1 MTGTAE
7 PTIKPRL
14 WRFLALALLGSLSM
28 ACTAG
33 GPTLADDMPED
44 LAAVVDST
52 LNNVGEAIPPHV
64 ECLDGLVVSH
74 AWELEDRAEYRS
86 ADRRVVLRVPG
97 TGPDLE
103 FSLVHEIA
111 HHLEFVCPSQMELR
125 PAFLAA
131 QGLPVDTAWFEGDSW
146 EATPSEMFATAVAE
160 YVTGRPEENRPIVI
174 TRATKSLVAEWALTG
189 ATTPVTAP

>member
-1 MTGTAE
+1 MLR
-7 PTIKPRL
+7 RL
-14 WRFLALALLGSLSM
+14 LIVSLLGLLALACS
-28 ACTAG
+28 AG

-44 LAAVVDST
+44 LAAVVDSA
-52 LNNVGEAIPPHV
+52 LVKVDEALHPHL

-86 ADRRVVLRVPG
+86 VEKRVVLRVPG
-97 TGPDLE
+97 TAPDLE

-111 HHLEFVCPSQMELR
+111 HHLEFVCPSQLELR

-131 QGLPVDTAWFEGDSW
+131 QGLATNTAWYEGDSW

-160 YVTGRPEENRPIVI
+160 YVTGRSEENRPIAL
-174 TRATKSLVAEWALTG
+174 TQETKSLVAEWALTG
-189 ATTPVTAP
+189 ATG

>member
-1 MTGTAE
+1 MAQML
-7 PTIKPRL
+7 PRL
-14 WRFLALALLGSLSM
+14 LILILLGLLALACSR
-28 ACTAG
+28 G

-44 LAAVVDST
+44 LVAVVESSLARVD
-52 LNNVGEAIPPHV
+52 EALPPHL

-86 ADRRVVLRVPG
+86 TNRQVVLRVPG
-97 TGPDLE
+97 TAPDLE

-111 HHLEFVCPSQMELR
+111 HHLEFVCPSQLELR

-131 QGLPVDTAWFEGDSW
+131 QGLAADTAWFEGDSW

-160 YVTGRPEENRPIVI
+160 YVTGRLEENRPI
-174 TRATKSLVAEWALTG
+174 ALSPETKSLVAEWAITG
-189 ATTPVTAP
+189 APPRAASRSSG